1 MRWLLVR
8 WGRNEF
14 LHPGIG
20 KIWWNRL
27 IGSVIAVTRY
37 MKRNV
42 VLIAVNLRLNG
53 LWPGY
58 VAAAYLQYTGRPLG
72 ESTRELS
79 YSWKAG
85 RANVS
90 GSATRL
96 PGVSGRVALWSRI
109 TFPSRSKWLQPLH
122 PFDDSFG
129 RAFSSYCDFHV
140 WAIRHDYLCYVKSS
154 VYL

>member
-1 MRWLLVR
+1 MKWLLVR
-8 WGRNEF
+8 CQWGRNEF

-20 KIWWNRL
+20 KIWWNRF

-53 LWPGY
+53 LWPEHAT
-58 VAAAYLQYTGRPLG
+58 VAQLQYTGRPLG
-72 ESTRELS
+72 ESTRWELS

-109 TFPSRSKWLQPLH
+109 SSSLAIEMVATPASVWWLLWRSFLEILRLSRMDDQMWLSML
-122 PFDDSFG
+122 
-129 RAFSSYCDFHV
+129 
-140 WAIRHDYLCYVKSS
+140 
-154 VYL
+154 